1 MICFFKFYLRFFN
14 HMPDDEMI
22 EKARSIAHMK
32 KLTNDCASGQVGCVL
47 ITEKGNEFIGVS
59 FYSASG
65 LGTCAEHGAVQNML
79 AHGENHVKKIV
90 AVRENGNI
98 LPPCGR
104 CRELLFQICRQNLD
118 TDIIIKNNKTLKL
131 RELLPHRWQDADG
144 KD

>member
-1 MICFFKFYLRFFN
+1 MN
-14 HMPDDEMI
+14 DGEMVT
-22 EKARSIAHMK
+22 KAQSLAHTT
-32 KLTNDCASGQVGCVL
+32 KLTNDCSSGQVGCVL
-47 ITEKGNEFIGVS
+47 VTEKGNEFIGVS

-98 LPPCGR
+98 LPPCGK
-104 CRELLFQICRQNLD
+104 CRELLFQVCRQNLE
-118 TDIIIKNNKTLKL
+118 TDVIIGKDKKLKL
-131 RELLPHRWQDADG
+131 RELLPNRWQDADG